1 MPHLFL
7 STIFK
12 KSACIV
18 NLNCKVGQDPCVT
31 YSCTCT
37 ELEHCSYTQ
46 RGQCVCDDG
55 RLRQSEHASL
65 IFLDS
70 SGDLAN
76 ETKLKGAGA

>member
-1 MPHLFL
+1 MYR
-7 STIFK
+7 
-12 KSACIV
+12 KSKLQGGAGSLCYLQLYV
-18 NLNCKVGQDPCVT
+18 YRVGTLQLYTAWSVCV
-31 YSCTCT
+31 
-37 ELEHCSYTQ
+37 
-46 RGQCVCDDG
+46 CVCDDG